1 MTLIMRLRYP
11 HKKQI
16 KTDYETQFSTD
27 PILND
32 KIKKNSIKKKH
43 RESTGVNSLN
53 IISGF

>member
-32 KIKKNSIKKKH
+32 KIKKNSIKKKTP
-43 RESTGVNSLN
+43 RVNW
-53 IISGF
+53 G

>member
-16 KTDYETQFSTD
+16 KTDYKTQFSTD

-32 KIKKNSIKKKH
+32 KIKKNSIKKNTA
-43 RESTGVNSLN
+43 SQPSLTR
-53 IISGF
+53 